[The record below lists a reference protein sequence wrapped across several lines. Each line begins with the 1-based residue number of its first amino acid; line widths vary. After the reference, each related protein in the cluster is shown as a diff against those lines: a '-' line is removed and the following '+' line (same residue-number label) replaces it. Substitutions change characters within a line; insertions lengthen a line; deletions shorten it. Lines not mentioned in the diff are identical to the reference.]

1 LRTVYDNPSFAPG
14 DEPSIARYA
23 AWLPLGDALAT
34 EARCAVYRS
43 DGLARHLGL
52 RQLWVTFSGWW
63 PERGASLASG
73 TFKELEALAVLGRLA
88 AKETRTLVV
97 ASAGNTAAAFAS
109 IAGERG
115 LPVLIV
121 IPLDAWP
128 GLARQVWIAPS
139 VRVAAVEGGS
149 YDDAIRLAKLL
160 AARDGYVLEGG
171 VRNVGRRDGMG
182 TAMLAA
188 TEAIGL
194 LPDAY
199 VQAVGSG
206 AGALAAHEAALRL
219 IGDGRFGRTPPRLL
233 LAQNAPFTP
242 IHDAWVR
249 RGAALDERDPLVARD
264 QLARIGASVL
274 SNQAP
279 PYATAGGLRA
289 ALAESD
295 GRTYA
300 VGNDEL
306 DRAMLLFAESEG
318 IDVEPAA
325 GVAIA
330 ALSQALRA
338 GDVARDS
345 VVLLHVTG
353 GGRAR
358 RAPVEALQRPALIVR
373 RDEIDLSG
381 ADEIETLFAAP

>member
-1 LRTVYDNPSFAPG
+1 VRIT
-14 DEPSIARYA
+14 
-23 AWLPLGDALAT
+23 
-34 EARCAVYRS
+34 
-43 DGLARHLGL
+43 
-52 RQLWVTFSGWW
+52 
-63 PERGASLASG
+63 
-73 TFKELEALAVLGRLA
+73 
-88 AKETRTLVV
+88 
-97 ASAGNTAAAFAS
+97 
-109 IAGERG
+109 
-115 LPVLIV
+115 
-121 IPLDAWP
+121 
-128 GLARQVWIAPS
+128 PS

-188 TEAIGL
+188 TETIGL
-194 LPDAY
+194 LPEVY

-219 IGDGRFGRTPPRLL
+219 IGDGRFGTTPPRLL
-233 LAQNAPFTP
+233 IAQNAPFTP
-242 IHDAWVR
+242 IHDAWSR

-279 PYATAGGLRA
+279 PYATGGGLRA

-295 GRTYA
+295 GRTYS
-300 VGNDEL
+300 VNNDEFA
-306 DRAMLLFAESEG
+306 RAMLLFAESEG

-330 ALSQALRA
+330 ALAQALRA
-338 GDVARDS
+338 GDVAPDAA
-345 VVLLHVTG
+345 VLLHVTG

-358 RAPVEALQRPALIVR
+358 LSTVEIPQRPALIVR
-373 RDEIDLSG
+373 RDEIDRSG
-381 ADEIETLFAAP
+381 ADEIETLFSAP